1 MNNKNNELNKE
12 QHIEQ
17 TIKQKNKKSI
27 YIILG
32 IAICIIILLAVTLPS
47 IIDVKKT
54 KDNEIEENNNSKKD
68 DEDEDI
74 EEKRK
79 YFKFLT
85 ELSSKIDAMI
95 INTIYKEGQ
104 LIGKDLYSSV
114 FSLYLSR
121 TGVLKNPLTAEQK
134 QLIVLNSLDWGT
146 VAGNDWKKND
156 ILQKEY
162 GEFEQYYIRQI
173 SEDTVN
179 ARSLHLF
186 GHKVENPVEEISGW
200 CSRYIYDANQ
210 RLYFLPDPACGGTG
224 VGNIHTYKSKFIKDE
239 EKKEAYVYMSFA
251 YVLPD
256 PNNDY
261 TSNDSKYLSIVYKDF
276 DHSDDYDKKKI
287 SMMDYNIKFKNEYK
301 LTEYEQQMLS
311 DHEKNY
317 NVINEN
323 NFTEF
328 SEYKFT
334 FKQDNSGNYYFI
346 KVEQTK

>member
-1 MNNKNNELNKE
+1 MNNNNTELNKE
-12 QHIEQ
+12 QQ
-17 TIKQKNKKSI
+17 PKQQNKKII

-32 IAICIIILLAVTLPS
+32 ITICIIFLLGVELPS
-47 IIDVKKT
+47 VIDIIKP
-54 KDNEIEENNNSKKD
+54 KDNETVENNNSKKD
-68 DEDEDI
+68 EDTTKDDEA
-74 EEKRK
+74 KRK
-79 YFKFLT
+79 YFKFVA
-85 ELSSKIDAMI
+85 ELSYKIDSILVGA
-95 INTIYKEGQ
+95 IYEEGK
-104 LIGKDLYSSV
+104 LTGKDLYSSD
-114 FSLYLSR
+114 FSLYLFR

-134 QLIVLNSLDWGT
+134 QFIVLDSLDWGK
-146 VAGNDWKKND
+146 VAGDDWKKNS

-179 ARSLHLF
+179 TRSLRLF
-186 GHKVENPVEEISGW
+186 GHKVENPIEQISAW
-200 CSRYIYDANQ
+200 CRRYIYDANQ

-261 TSNDSKYLSIVYKDF
+261 TSNDSEYLSIVYKDF
-276 DHSDDYDKKKI
+276 DHGDDYNKKEI
-287 SMMDYNIKFKNEYK
+287 SMRDYNIKFKNEYK
-301 LTEYEQQMLS
+301 LTEYEQKMLN
-311 DHEKNY
+311 DYEKNY
-317 NVINEN
+317 IVVNESN
-323 NFTEF
+323 YQEF

-334 FKQDNSGNYYFI
+334 FKQDESGNYYFV